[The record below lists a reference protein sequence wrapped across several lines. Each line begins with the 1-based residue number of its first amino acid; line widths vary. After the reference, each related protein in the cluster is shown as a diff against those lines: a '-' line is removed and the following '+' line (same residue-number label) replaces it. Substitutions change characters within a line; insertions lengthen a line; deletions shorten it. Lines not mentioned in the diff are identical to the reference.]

1 MTEFSHFRAASEPTR
16 WTGRSESAPAPPQA
30 PVVAAAAPRLSVATS
45 RRKRAFDVLGAAM
58 VLLIFLP
65 LLLTIALAVR
75 VESPGP
81 ALFRQRRTGLDGVI
95 FTVFKFRTMTVAE
108 DGETVRQATQNDTRV
123 TALGAIL
130 RKLSLDELPQL
141 LNVLRGEMSLI
152 GPRPHAVAHDEAW
165 GEQVP
170 NYARRFRAR
179 PGLTGYAAICG
190 HRGEVRDIEAIMARI
205 EADNA
210 YIDDWSFWL
219 DIKIALKTVPL
230 IFTDTNAY

>member
-1 MTEFSHFRAASEPTR
+1 MTELTQFRAVAEPPRWAAACDASA
-16 WTGRSESAPAPPQA
+16 SAPVSPPIPLA
-30 PVVAAAAPRLSVATS
+30 RLAVATS
-45 RRKRAFDVLGAAM
+45 RRKRCFDILGA
-58 VLLIFLP
+58 LLALLVFLP
-65 LLLTIALAVR
+65 LLLTIAILVR
-75 VESPGP
+75 LESPGP
-81 ALFRQRRTGLDGVI
+81 ALFRQRRTGLNGVI
-95 FTVFKFRTMTVAE
+95 FTVFKFRTMTVTE
-108 DGETVRQATQNDTRV
+108 DGRTVRQATQNDTRITV
-123 TALGAIL
+123 LGGVL

-190 HRGEVRDIEAIMARI
+190 HRGEVKDIEAIVARI

-230 IFTDTNAY
+230 VFTDSNAY

>member
-1 MTEFSHFRAASEPTR
+1 
-16 WTGRSESAPAPPQA
+16 
-30 PVVAAAAPRLSVATS
+30 
-45 RRKRAFDVLGAAM
+45 
-58 VLLIFLP
+58 
-65 LLLTIALAVR
+65 
-75 VESPGP
+75 
-81 ALFRQRRTGLDGVI
+81 
-95 FTVFKFRTMTVAE
+95 
-108 DGETVRQATQNDTRV
+108 
-123 TALGAIL
+123 
-130 RKLSLDELPQL
+130 
-141 LNVLRGEMSLI
+141 MSLI

-190 HRGEVRDIEAIMARI
+190 HRGEVKDIEAIVARI

-230 IFTDTNAY
+230 VFTDSNAY